1 MQFFR
6 LLSFVVVV
14 SHAAALPQPAELSDK
29 YSSNVDITLASSL
42 EARSY
47 QPGLNPQ
54 ENSVTLM
61 SLERRANF
69 GGNSGGSGPP
79 SPHLLTLEDIQKIVD
94 KFFKKGDFSSASIT
108 ATIDRVGDGAVG
120 FYKEGEKAGKEIGG
134 TAGPLLTRYLDRFIY
149 VIVALGK
156 WIESEENTILL
167 AIKSVLGDKEYYSI
181 IRDFLDK
188 CMKLVAKAAR
198 KEDEAAV
205 TISNIVAKVG
215 TVIHNVGEIGK
226 LFGEAFDSRLKFIDL
241 LRSPLKDSG
250 VSKALYEDMYN
261 MAISVSSF
269 IAEQKTLHSAI
280 MKELKPPPPQ

>member
-54 ENSVTLM
+54 ENS
-61 SLERRANF
+61 
-69 GGNSGGSGPP
+69 
-79 SPHLLTLEDIQKIVD
+79 IVD

-181 IRDFLDK
+181 IRDFLDT

-226 LFGEAFDSRLKFIDL
+226 SFGEAL
-241 LRSPLKDSG
+241 
-250 VSKALYEDMYN
+250 
-261 MAISVSSF
+261 
-269 IAEQKTLHSAI
+269 IAA
-280 MKELKPPPPQ
+280 